1 MNLVIIF
8 TSQGAS
14 YLGDFFACIR
24 DTPWVS
30 SRWSLHSSRCS
41 KLVSRAFSSIEDQ
54 LSYAKYMVK
63 VGLSLRCVEILNSM
77 PTTLEEDGLLLK
89 ASTDASMHIQLAR
102 QYRYIKKLFI
112 KQFIDGVSENF

>member
-1 MNLVIIF
+1 M
-8 TSQGAS
+8 
-14 YLGDFFACIR
+14 
-24 DTPWVS
+24 
-30 SRWSLHSSRCS
+30 
-41 KLVSRAFSSIEDQ
+41 SRAFSSIEDQ